1 MPRRR
6 ADRRRRAS
14 ISAETAQPKAFDQ
27 PRAPGYYGQYGAQ
40 EMPVQGYPT
49 QSPVGS
55 SPMPYYYGQY
65 PAQQYQAPP
74 PDGPQQYPT
83 GSPQVP
89 YYGTQFNA
97 ASPYSHIAQF
107 PELGKRDADG
117 SICLPQAVMPMPTV
131 VLGNPDFKVHYGDF
145 HQTVQPAD
153 ILTRSYSSPVQ
164 PPNYASLVQ
173 QSNTSLSVTDGNDS
187 PVPVPNQKKKVS
199 LTKRL
204 KKFFQPVK
212 KTDHNVES
220 LASSCEGLDINDNSR
235 DQPTGAEPSPEA
247 STSQGLKQATNLTSG
262 LDTDV
267 EGSRIEP
274 RSGEDGQTSMKQLDD
289 MDGKIDVADN
299 PDTLTVTG
307 LVLEPNHYLE
317 SSNTGKDVADQISLE
332 SSCPDSSASH
342 RAESISGSS
351 LEDSIFSFTTFA
363 NASKE
368 AVIQS
373 IIRQC
378 KAWFESRL
386 IILAY
391 QCHGGSSL
399 PSSTPTPPAQGT
411 DEAEKAYG
419 ARKRARMPDRP
430 GDENDR
436 ENEGGEGGDKGETEE
451 PRSELEPHKYAC
463 PFLKHNFNKYRKQR
477 GCLSGRPTTHRIK
490 EHIYRNHRLPKFKCS
505 RCCEVFTTSNQL
517 LNHQRAP
524 EPCGLKIEEPQDG
537 INEDQVQALRSRKRP
552 RGNISEEE
560 KWAEMYKIIFPDDD
574 RVPSPYHDFTL
585 QELRGGTPTSG
596 NTADL
601 VVELGEHAS
610 RELPR
615 LMRPRLEDM
624 LDRVIEES
632 LSSEKIVDL
641 AKGVFQEILQS
652 FHKTRDVSRESPGQP
667 SLSASPAPA
676 VPTSYVPW
684 VDIGGAGAGPAMSNE
699 ADPGSEFCLDINL
712 DFEGED
718 QNFLGT
724 IFQDTVIDSFG
735 AQVFDF
741 GGFDDS
747 SLGDQSRVDS
757 GYASIG
763 PHDGEDGKGKVLGEE
778 S

>member
-6 ADRRRRAS
+6 PDRRRRAS
-14 ISAETAQPKAFDQ
+14 ISAEGVQPHAFDQ
-27 PRAPGYYGQYGAQ
+27 PPAPGYYGQYAAQ
-40 EMPVQGYPT
+40 EMPAQGYPA
-49 QSPVGS
+49 QSQVGS

-65 PAQQYQAPP
+65 QAPP
-74 PDGPQQYPT
+74 PDRQQQYSP

-107 PELGKRDADG
+107 PELGKREADG

-131 VLGNPDFKVHYGDF
+131 ILGNPDFKVHYGDF

-153 ILTRSYSSPVQ
+153 SLTRSYSSPVQ

-173 QSNTSLSVTDGNDS
+173 QSNTSLPVTDGNDS

-204 KKFFQPVK
+204 KRFFQPVK

-220 LASSCEGLDINDNSR
+220 LASNCQGLDINDNPR
-235 DQPTGAEPSPEA
+235 DQSTGTEPSPGT
-247 STSQGLKQATNLTSG
+247 STSQGPRQTTNPNSSPDTSI
-262 LDTDV
+262 
-267 EGSRIEP
+267 EGSGIEP
-274 RSGEDGQTSMKQLDD
+274 RSNEDDQTSMKQPDD
-289 MDGKIDVADN
+289 TDGKIDVADN
-299 PDTLTVTG
+299 PDTLTVRG
-307 LVLEPNHYLE
+307 LVVGSNHYQEL
-317 SSNTGKDVADQISLE
+317 SNTSRDVEDQISLE

-399 PSSTPTPPAQGT
+399 PSSTPAPPAQSA
-411 DEAEKAYG
+411 DESEKGYG
-419 ARKRARMPDRP
+419 ARKRARMPGRS

-436 ENEGGEGGDKGETEE
+436 ENEGGEGGDKGEMEE
-451 PRSELEPHKYAC
+451 PRPESEPHKYAC

-490 EHIYRNHRLPKFKCS
+490 W
-505 RCCEVFTTSNQL
+505 L
-517 LNHQRAP
+517 LNHQRAL

-652 FHKTRDVSRESPGQP
+652 FHKTREESRESAGQP
-667 SLSASPAPA
+667 GLSATPAPP
-676 VPTSYVPW
+676 VPASYVPW
-684 VDIGGAGAGPAMSNE
+684 VDVDDAKVGPAISNE
-699 ADPGSEFCLDINL
+699 AGPDSQFCLDMNL
-712 DFEGED
+712 VFEGED
-718 QNFLGT
+718 QNFLGA

-763 PHDGEDGKGKVLGEE
+763 PHDGEDGKGKALGEQ

>member
-1 MPRRR
+1 MYRLVRYNTKR
-6 ADRRRRAS
+6 GAS
-14 ISAETAQPKAFDQ
+14 ISDEAAKPQAFDQ
-27 PRAPGYYGQYGAQ
+27 LRAPGYYGQYGAQ
-40 EMPVQGYPT
+40 EIPAQGHPT

-55 SPMPYYYGQY
+55 SPMSYYHG
-65 PAQQYQAPP
+65 QYQAPP
-74 PDGPQQYPT
+74 PDRLQQYPPS
-83 GSPQVP
+83 SPQAP

-97 ASPYSHIAQF
+97 AAPYPHIAQF
-107 PELGKRDADG
+107 PELGKREADG
-117 SICLPQAVMPMPTV
+117 SICLPQPVMPMPGMV
-131 VLGNPDFKVHYGDF
+131 IGNPDIKVHYGDF

-173 QSNTSLSVTDGNDS
+173 QSNSSLPIPDGNDS
-187 PVPVPNQKKKVS
+187 PVPVVTQKKKVS

-212 KTDHNVES
+212 KADHNVEN
-220 LASSCEGLDINDNSR
+220 LASNCQGLDINDNPR
-235 DQPTGAEPSPEA
+235 DQPIGAEPSPGA
-247 STSQGLKQATNLTSG
+247 STSQGLKQTTNLNSS
-262 LDTDV
+262 LDTGV

-274 RSGEDGQTSMKQLDD
+274 RSDEDVQMFLKQPDD
-289 MDGKIDVADN
+289 TNGNIDVADN

-307 LVLEPNHYLE
+307 LAIEPNHYQK
-317 SSNTGKDVADQISLE
+317 SSNTCKDIADQISLE

-363 NASKE
+363 SASKE

-399 PSSTPTPPAQGT
+399 PGSTPVPPAQNT
-411 DEAEKAYG
+411 DESEKGYG
-419 ARKRARMPDRP
+419 ARKRARMPDRS

-436 ENEGGEGGDKGETEE
+436 ENEGGEGGDRGETEE

-490 EHIYRNHRLPKFKCS
+490 AL
-505 RCCEVFTTSNQL
+505 
-517 LNHQRAP
+517 

-552 RGNISEEE
+552 RGNISEEQ

-652 FHKTRDVSRESPGQP
+652 FHKTREESRESPGQP
-667 SLSASPAPA
+667 GLSATPAPS
-676 VPTSYVPW
+676 VPASYVPW
-684 VDIGGAGAGPAMSNE
+684 VDVDDAGAGPAMSNE
-699 ADPGSEFCLDINL
+699 ADPGSQFCLDINL
-712 DFEGED
+712 SFEGED
-718 QNFLGT
+718 QNLLGT

-763 PHDGEDGKGKVLGEE
+763 PHDGEDGKGKALGED